1 MRYKPGHRPHLVH
14 RAQVASDPK
23 SRVIVAVR
31 AETATG
37 HEADSLPV
45 IIDRARWLRHKVEEI
60 VAEAGLRVNS
70 DHQA

>member
-1 MRYKPGHRPHLVH
+1 M
-14 RAQVASDPK
+14 
-23 SRVIVAVR
+23 IVAVR

-60 VAEAGLRVNS
+60 VADAGY
-70 DHQA
+70 A